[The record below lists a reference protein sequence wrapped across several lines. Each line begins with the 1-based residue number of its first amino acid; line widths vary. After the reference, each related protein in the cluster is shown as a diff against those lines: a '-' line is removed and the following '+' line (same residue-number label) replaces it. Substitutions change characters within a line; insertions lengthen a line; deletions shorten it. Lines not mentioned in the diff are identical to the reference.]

1 MRKVRV
7 RGVFIFL
14 TNQTI
19 RKSLLLRMISVKIV
33 EIEHKKAIF
42 QPFDSLNYINV
53 IKSFGFC

>member
-1 MRKVRV
+1 MR
-7 RGVFIFL
+7 GFFIFL

-19 RKSLLLRMISVKIV
+19 RKSLLLRIISVKIV